1 MLSVA
6 AQRAPDQQY
15 WLIEPLLDA
24 GLGLDEIRTLVFDL
38 GFQAIVSEDS
48 GTVADV
54 LDVVRDQP
62 LAVRLAWQA
71 MIGRM
76 LDLDEPAGRPASG
89 AEA

>member
-1 MLSVA
+1 VA

-15 WLIEPLLDA
+15 WIIEPLLDA

-38 GFQAIVSEDS
+38 GFQAIVSEGS

-62 LAVRLAWQA
+62 LAVRRAWQA

-76 LDLDEPAGRPASG
+76 LDLDEPASRAGG
-89 AEA
+89 

>member
-6 AQRAPDQQY
+6 AQRAPEQQY
-15 WLIEPLLDA
+15 WIIQPLLDA

-38 GFQAIVSEDS
+38 GFQAIVSADG

-54 LDVVRDQP
+54 LEVVRDRP
-62 LAVRLAWQA
+62 VAVRLAWQA

-76 LDLDEPAGRPASG
+76 LDLDEPAGSPASG